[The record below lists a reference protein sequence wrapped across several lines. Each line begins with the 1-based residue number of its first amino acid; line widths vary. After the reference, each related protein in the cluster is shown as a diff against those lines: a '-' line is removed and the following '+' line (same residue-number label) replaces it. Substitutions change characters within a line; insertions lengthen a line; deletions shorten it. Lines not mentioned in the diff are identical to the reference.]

1 MSTEFT
7 GVKFIAEYF
16 RKAGIKHVFG
26 IPGHGNAPII
36 DELIDYSA
44 DIQFVPIKH
53 EQWGGHMA
61 DGYFRANRKVPAVV
75 TTSVGPGATN
85 LSTAMATAYVDSST
99 FIAITGEIQT
109 YLFGM
114 GIFQELDRQNAVDYI
129 NAMRHLSKR
138 TYLVSNMKQ
147 LPRVL
152 PNAHRDAVGG
162 RPGPVLIDLPMEL
175 QVEKIRAPIPDPPAP
190 LGRLHPD
197 PENVLRAAK
206 LLISSERPLILV
218 GGGVVMA
225 DAQEELVKVAEFLG
239 APVAS
244 TFRGDAKGGFPEDH
258 ELYVFSPGNVG
269 SLVANKLALE
279 ADVILA
285 IGTTFSDETT
295 SSYATNVTFN
305 IPPTKLI
312 HMDLDPREIGKN
324 YPTAVGINSDAK
336 SGLAALLN
344 ALSQQGKKA
353 DYHNSTHYLHM
364 KQLKD
369 KWMAEIDALRVQTP
383 MGIPNAVKIL
393 RGAIP
398 KSAIVSVSA
407 GLPQEIMAQLWVT
420 SEPRTFLSSGG
431 YSTMGFAF
439 PAAMGAKLA
448 RPDRVAVAVEGDGSF
463 MMNNVELLTAV
474 QLKLPVVV
482 VILNNFGWISIRDLQ
497 MRNFAGR
504 IVGTDFKDRMGKVR
518 TPDFEK
524 IVNGYGAQFFRAE
537 NPAELSQSV
546 SQAVK
551 GDGPVVVEAVIENKF
566 PYSGTKSYGFWDLPS
581 RGKGN

>member
-1 MSTEFT
+1 MSSEFT

-16 RKAGIKHVFG
+16 KKSGIKHVFG
-26 IPGHGNAPII
+26 IPGHGNAAIV
-36 DELIDYSA
+36 DELIDYSS

-85 LSTAMATAYVDSST
+85 LATALATAYVDSST
-99 FIAITGEIQT
+99 FIALTGEIQT
-109 YLFGM
+109 YFFGM
-114 GIFQELDRQNAVDYI
+114 GIFQEIERQNSIDYI
-129 NAMRHLSKR
+129 NAMRHLAKR
-138 TYLVSNMKQ
+138 TWLVSSIKQ

-152 PNAHRDAVGG
+152 QNAHREALSG

-175 QVEKIRAPIPDPPAP
+175 QVEKTSAKVPDPPVI
-190 LGRLHPD
+190 LGRLYPD
-197 PENVLRAAK
+197 PASVEKAAE
-206 LLISSERPLILV
+206 LLLSAERPFILI
-218 GGGVVMA
+218 GGGVVMS
-225 DAQEELVKVAEFLG
+225 DAQGELVRVAEFLG
-239 APVAS
+239 APVAA
-244 TFRGDAKGGFPEDH
+244 TFRGDAKGGFPEDND
-258 ELYVFSPGNVG
+258 LYVFSPGNVG
-269 SLVANKLALE
+269 SLVANRLATE

-285 IGTTFSDETT
+285 VGTTFSDETT
-295 SSYATNVTFN
+295 SSYSPGVTFN

-312 HMDLDPREIGKN
+312 HMDIDPREIGKN
-324 YPTAVGINSDAK
+324 YPTEVGINSDAK
-336 SGLAALLN
+336 AGLSSLYDV
-344 ALSQQGKKA
+344 LSQMGKKA
-353 DYHNSTHYLHM
+353 DYHRSAHYQRI

-369 KWMAEIDALRVQTP
+369 QWFQEIDALRTQTP

-393 RGAIP
+393 RAVLP

-407 GLPQEIMAQLWVT
+407 GLPQEIMAQLWTT

-497 MRNFAGR
+497 IRNFQGR
-504 IVGTDFKDRMGKVR
+504 IVGTDFKDRTGKVR
-518 TPDFEK
+518 TPDFEMISK
-524 IVNGYGAQFFRAE
+524 GYGAEYFRAE
-537 NPAELSQSV
+537 NPAELSKSV
-546 SQAVK
+546 SSAILSE
-551 GDGPVVVEAVIENKF
+551 GPAVVEAIIENKF
-566 PYSGTKSYGFWDLPS
+566 PYSGSKSYGFWDLPS
-581 RGKGN
+581 RAN